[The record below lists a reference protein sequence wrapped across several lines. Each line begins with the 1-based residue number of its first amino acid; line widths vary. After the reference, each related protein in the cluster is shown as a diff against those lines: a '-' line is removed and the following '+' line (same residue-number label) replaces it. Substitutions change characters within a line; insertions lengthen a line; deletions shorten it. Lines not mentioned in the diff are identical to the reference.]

1 MTSASTAIDIA
12 ILCDPGTHRAALAP
26 FADLA
31 RLSQR
36 LTAELAGAT
45 EVPVLRIHLFH
56 DARLADPPIHGSRPL
71 VFDRAEEHYP
81 VVIMPAGD
89 DPSET
94 EAWTD
99 PVHADWLRRQYD
111 AGAWVGGLGSGV
123 LALVAAGLLN
133 EGPASIPPRYAR
145 LIRARYP
152 HVLLAHVGALAENGR
167 VITAAEPSSVF
178 SFAVAMTSRFHS
190 HGLAER
196 YRRFCAVG
204 EVTALGDGL
213 LPTRNNQDILVAE
226 ARAWIIA
233 HMHDDIDTP
242 AIAARFHVSARTLS
256 RRFERSTG
264 TTPARFLREVRLDA
278 ARSMLHRTGFSVEQI
293 AHLVGYRDVGFFRD
307 LFRNSSGCS
316 PRTYRMAAQGK
327 AG

>member
-1 MTSASTAIDIA
+1 MTNASTAIDIA
-12 ILCDPGTHRAALAP
+12 ILCDPDTHRAALAP

-45 EVPVLRIHLFH
+45 EVPVVQVHLLY
-56 DARLADPPIHGSRPL
+56 DASLAEPPIHGSRPIS
-71 VFDRAEEHYP
+71 FARAEDLYP

-89 DPSET
+89 DPAEL
-94 EAWTD
+94 
-99 PVHADWLRRQYD
+99 ADWVDSARTAWLMRQHA
-111 AGAWVGGLGSGV
+111 AGAWIGGLGSGV

-133 EGPASIPPRYAR
+133 EGPASIPPRHSG

-152 HVLLAHVGALAENGR
+152 HVRLAHVGALAENGR

-178 SFAVAMTSRFHS
+178 AFAVALTSRFHS

-196 YRRFCAVG
+196 YRRACAVG
-204 EVTALGDGL
+204 EVTILGDAL
-213 LPTRNNQDILVAE
+213 LPMRNNQDILVAE
-226 ARAWIIA
+226 TRAWIIA

-242 AIAARFHVSARTLS
+242 GIAKHFHVSARTLS

-278 ARSMLHRTGFSVEQI
+278 ARSMLHRTSFSVEQI
-293 AHLVGYRDVGFFRD
+293 AHLVGYRDVGFFRE
-307 LFRNSSGCS
+307 LFRNSTGRS
-316 PRTYRMAAQGK
+316 PRTYRMAAQNKSG
-327 AG
+327 